1 MSIRQLDAQ
10 RVIADPTYAATLTAE
25 EWEALSLNAEWMHI
39 TEEYADVVAQT
50 VGSSRTLAQIAP
62 PAPNLGAQQTQFN
75 YIGTKQNEGNEIE
88 KAGLYKRER
97 VIAGPQQP
105 EVAVASGTQ
114 AWLAVVRSTR

>member
-1 MSIRQLDAQ
+1 MSIRQLDAA

-62 PAPNLGAQQTQFN
+62 PAGQGRHRRLA
-75 YIGTKQNEGNEIE
+75 
-88 KAGLYKRER
+88 AR
-97 VIAGPQQP
+97 GPP
-105 EVAVASGTQ
+105 GR
-114 AWLAVVRSTR
+114 LALRG